1 MKKKLLTLLITTIL
15 LVSATGILIPNTISK
30 SKAADSNNTTITKE
44 DNENKTDA
52 TDTNKKKI
60 RYKIIMSTNYYTPKY
75 CKQGVL
81 HYGVNGWQDVKEQNM
96 ERTGSFQYGT
106 GLFTTYYTYE
116 TIITVNE
123 GDVIDYCF
131 KFITWQDREGWINNG
146 NNDYHVQVLSSNVP
160 CSYTVEYDKTPEEVA
175 EISKI
180 ELCYSLDNWATVKY
194 DEMDY
199 NSIVVNDKPMRN
211 YFDVTVHGYE
221 TDSLEYCY
229 KIYKNNGEII
239 WDNNNGSNYYVS
251 PLKKPED

>member
-1 MKKKLLTLLITTIL
+1 MKKKILTLLITTVL
-15 LVSATGILIPNTISK
+15 LVSATGILIPNAISK
-30 SKAADSNNTTITKE
+30 SKASDSTDATITTEK
-44 DNENKTDA
+44 NNKVKA

-81 HYGVNGWQDVKEQNM
+81 HYGVNGWQDVKEQDM

-106 GLFTTYYTYE
+106 GVFTTYYTYE

-123 GDVIDYCF
+123 GDTIDYCF

-146 NNDYHVQVLSSNVP
+146 NNDYHVHVLSSNVP
-160 CSYTVEYDKTPEEVA
+160 CSYTVEYDKTPEEA
-175 EISKI
+175 AQISKI
-180 ELCYSLDNWATVKY
+180 ELCYSLDSWNTVKY
-194 DEMDY
+194 DKMDY
-199 NSIVVNDKPMRN
+199 HSIVVNDKPMRN

-229 KIYKNNGEII
+229 KIYNNNGNIE
-239 WDNNNGSNYYVS
+239 WDNNNGSNYYV
-251 PLKKPED
+251 PQLKEIED